1 MIYYFFEINLVTFI
15 TLKLINNIL
24 TEKFVKKKTEKG
36 SDSEA
41 FEDSDDGDNEGR
53 EMDYISD
60 SSDSDAEVTIEKQ
73 LQGVSD
79 EKGLRL
85 VPQQFFLVTFLTAK
99 ISPN

>member
-1 MIYYFFEINLVTFI
+1 MITFI

-53 EMDYISD
+53 EMDY

-85 VPQQFFLVTFLTAK
+85 VPQ
-99 ISPN
+99 